1 MEYYGAI
8 KKNEDV
14 LYVLIKNGLQNTEL
28 QKRKRQH
35 DKHCEQIKFV

>member
-8 KKNEDV
+8 KKNGEV

-28 QKRKRQH
+28 QKKRQH